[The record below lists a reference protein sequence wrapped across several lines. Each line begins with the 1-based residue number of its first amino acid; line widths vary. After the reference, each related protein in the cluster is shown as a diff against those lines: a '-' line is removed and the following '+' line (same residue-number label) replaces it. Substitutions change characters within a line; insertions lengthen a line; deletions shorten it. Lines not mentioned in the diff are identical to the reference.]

1 LEINLGAA
9 KPQRYDF
16 AKPMSSRA
24 THKQLFYSEMA
35 KLLEAGFDIRKAA
48 AVLKD
53 TQLPKPQAA
62 LLKDLHC
69 GLDAGESITAA
80 FSRDSTLIT
89 PLERSIIE
97 AGERGGKLAPAFQ
110 HLADYFKMIASVR
123 LEMVK
128 GMIYP
133 VIVLHLGV
141 FIGCVPAALMKGDV
155 SLMETLGSLAK
166 TLLIIY
172 AVAAVFLLG
181 IHAMLKMAPGNPTLD
196 RLINRIPV
204 LGKARRSMA
213 MARFCKV
220 YHSCILA
227 GISMKETVQVASEAA
242 QSGLIREA
250 GVRLAK
256 TAGAGGA
263 LGPEFMA
270 TAAFPKAFAR
280 SYSTGEEAGTLDKDL
295 ASWSKV
301 FQEEAE
307 SSAKTLALVV
317 PKVLY
322 FFILGFV
329 AWKIL
334 GFFGNYYSELDQI
347 GE

>member
-1 LEINLGAA
+1 
-9 KPQRYDF
+9 
-16 AKPMSSRA
+16 MTSRA

-35 KLLEAGFDIRKAA
+35 KLLEAGFGIRKAA
-48 AVLKD
+48 TVLKD
-53 TQLPKPQAA
+53 TGLPKAQMA
-62 LLKDLHC
+62 LLQDLEQ
-69 GLDAGESITAA
+69 GLNAGESITTA
-80 FSRDSTLIT
+80 FSRDSKIIT
-89 PLERSIIE
+89 PLERTMIE

-123 LEMVK
+123 REMVK

-133 VIVLHLGV
+133 IIVLHLGV
-141 FIGCVPAALMKGDV
+141 FIGTVPTALIKGDV
-155 SLMETLGSLAK
+155 SLPQTLGSLVI
-166 TLLIIY
+166 TLLVIY
-172 AVAAVFLLG
+172 GAAALILLVIRAV
-181 IHAMLKMAPGNPTLD
+181 MKMAPTNPALD
-196 RLINRIPV
+196 QLLNRIPI
-204 LGKARRSMA
+204 LGKARRTMA

-227 GISMKETVQVASEAA
+227 GISMKETVRVASEAA
-242 QSGLIREA
+242 QSGLILKAAIQLARTASA
-250 GVRLAK
+250 GS
-256 TAGAGGA
+256 A
-263 LGPEFMA
+263 LGPAFIAAE
-270 TAAFPKAFAR
+270 AFPKAFAR

-295 ASWSKV
+295 ASWSKL

-307 SSAKTLALVV
+307 SSAKTLAVVV

-334 GFFGNYYSELDQI
+334 GFFGDYYFGLDQI

>member
-1 LEINLGAA
+1 MSG
-9 KPQRYDF
+9 KS
-16 AKPMSSRA
+16 PMSIRA
-24 THKQLFYSEMA
+24 THKQLFYAEMA

-48 AVLKD
+48 DVLKD
-53 TQLPKPQAA
+53 TRLPKPQAA
-62 LLKDLHC
+62 LLKDLHR

-80 FSRDSTLIT
+80 FSRDSKIIT

-97 AGERGGKLAPAFQ
+97 AGERGGKLAAAFQ
-110 HLADYFKMIASVR
+110 HLADYFRMIASVR
-123 LEMVK
+123 REMVK

-133 VIVLHLGV
+133 ILVLHLGV
-141 FIGCVPAALMKGDV
+141 FIGSVPAALMKGDV
-155 SLMETLGSLAK
+155 SLIEILGNLVR
-166 TLLIIY
+166 TLLILY
-172 AVAAVFLLG
+172 AIAAIILLG
-181 IHAMLKMAPGNPTLD
+181 FRTLLKMAPGNPALD
-196 RLINRIPV
+196 GLLNRIPF

-227 GISMKETVQVASEAA
+227 GISMKETVQVASLAA
-242 QSGLIREA
+242 QSGILWKA
-250 GVRLAK
+250 GIKLAK
-256 TAGAGGA
+256 AAAAGDA
-263 LGPEFMA
+263 LGPHLMA
-270 TAAFPKAFAR
+270 SSAFPKAFAR

-301 FQEEAE
+301 FQDEAE
-307 SSAKTLALVV
+307 SSAKTLAVVV

-322 FFILGFV
+322 FLILGFV

-334 GFFGNYYSELDQI
+334 GFFGSYYSELDQI